1 MKVRI
6 DSEGRVRIPKAI
18 REAVGLVPGS
28 TVEITEYGG
37 DITILPGG
45 TTVAIEE
52 GPNGFS
58 VARGSTA
65 LTEEEITV
73 LICYDHGFSNA
84 VVSNR

>member
-37 DITILPGG
+37 
-45 TTVAIEE
+45 A
-52 GPNGFS
+52 
-58 VARGSTA
+58 
-65 LTEEEITV
+65 
-73 LICYDHGFSNA
+73 
-84 VVSNR
+84 